1 MIGLILNFGQMLVGF
16 FRIFM
21 LITSRPW
28 QAGMLLA
35 TVLLSTSVTAQQE
48 PTGTPVSPQNAY
60 ISDKLITYLY
70 NGPGRDY
77 KIIGS
82 IAAGEEIKLV
92 AEDSS
97 SEYWQLTDSKGRTGW
112 ILKQYVSLTPVF
124 GGQTGELQQ
133 QLQQQQ
139 SLVSQ
144 LQQEKDQLQQQLNET
159 DAAVQQAEKATA
171 TAQQTIALLTQQL
184 QEKPSAF
191 WQDKM
196 VLGSILGFA
205 GLLLGLLV
213 PALIP
218 GRRRKERWM

>member
-1 MIGLILNFGQMLVGF
+1 M
-16 FRIFM
+16 
-21 LITSRPW
+21 
-28 QAGMLLA
+28 
-35 TVLLSTSVTAQQE
+35 LSTSVTAQQE

-97 SEYWQLTDSKGRTGW
+97 SQNTGNSTDSKGRTGW

-124 GGQTGELQQ
+124 GSEAGELQQ

-139 SLVSQ
+139 SSGVAV
-144 LQQEKDQLQQQLNET
+144 
-159 DAAVQQAEKATA
+159 AA
-171 TAQQTIALLTQQL
+171 
-184 QEKPSAF
+184 
-191 WQDKM
+191 
-196 VLGSILGFA
+196 
-205 GLLLGLLV
+205 
-213 PALIP
+213 
-218 GRRRKERWM
+218 RKRSVTTTTE

>member
-1 MIGLILNFGQMLVGF
+1 
-16 FRIFM
+16 M
-21 LITSRPW
+21 LINSRPW

-60 ISDKLITYLY
+60 ISDKLITYIY

-82 IAAGEEIKLV
+82 IAAGEEIKLL

-97 SEYWQLTDSKGRTGW
+97 SDYWQLTDSKGRTGW

-124 GGQTGELQQ
+124 SGESEQLQQ

-139 SLVSQ
+139 TLVSQ
-144 LQQEKDQLQQQLNET
+144 LQQEKEQLQQQLNET

-184 QEKPSAF
+184 QEKPAAF

-205 GLLLGLLV
+205 GLLLGLLL

-218 GRRRKERWM
+218 SRRRKERWM

>member
-1 MIGLILNFGQMLVGF
+1 
-16 FRIFM
+16 M

-48 PTGTPVSPQNAY
+48 TTGTPVSPQNAY

-70 NGPGRDY
+70 SGPGRDF

-92 AEDSS
+92 AEDST

-139 SLVSQ
+139 TLVSQ
-144 LQQEKDQLQQQLNET
+144 LQQEKEQLQQQVNET

-171 TAQQTIALLTQQL
+171 TAANYRLADTATAGKTIRLLARQNGIRL
-184 QEKPSAF
+184 HLRFRRFAIWFSGPIPNPWPSP
-191 WQDKM
+191 QRTLD
-196 VLGSILGFA
+196 VI
-205 GLLLGLLV
+205 
-213 PALIP
+213 
-218 GRRRKERWM
+218 

>member
-1 MIGLILNFGQMLVGF
+1 
-16 FRIFM
+16 M
-21 LITSRPW
+21 LINSRPW

-60 ISDKLITYLY
+60 ISDKLITYIY

-82 IAAGEEIKLV
+82 IAAGEEIKLL

-97 SEYWQLTDSKGRTGW
+97 SDYWQLTDSKGRTGW

-124 GGQTGELQQ
+124 SGESEQLQQ

-139 SLVSQ
+139 TLVSQ
-144 LQQEKDQLQQQLNET
+144 LQQEKEQLQQQLNET

-184 QEKPSAF
+184 QEKPAAF

-205 GLLLGLLV
+205 GLILGLLV

-218 GRRRKERWM
+218 SRRRKERWM

>member
-1 MIGLILNFGQMLVGF
+1 
-16 FRIFM
+16 M

-35 TVLLSTSVTAQQE
+35 TVLLSTSATAQQE
-48 PTGTPVSPQNAY
+48 TTAIPVSPQNAY
-60 ISDKLITYLY
+60 VSDKLITYIY
-70 NGPGRDY
+70 SGPGRDF

-82 IAAGEEIKLV
+82 IAAGDEIKLL
-92 AEDSS
+92 AEDGS
-97 SEYWQLTDSKGRTGW
+97 SEYWQIEDGKGRTGW
-112 ILKQYVSLTPVF
+112 MLKQYVSLTPVIA
-124 GGQTGELQQ
+124 GETSELQQ

-139 SLVSQ
+139 ILVTQ
-144 LQQEKDQLQQQLNET
+144 LQQEKEQLQQQLNET
-159 DAAVQQAEKATA
+159 DAATQQAEKNTA
-171 TAQQTIALLTQQL
+171 TAQQTIALLTMQL
-184 QEKPSAF
+184 QEKPAAF

-205 GLLLGLLV
+205 GLLFGLLV

>member
-1 MIGLILNFGQMLVGF
+1 M
-16 FRIFM
+16 
-21 LITSRPW
+21 
-28 QAGMLLA
+28 
-35 TVLLSTSVTAQQE
+35 STSVTAQQE

-124 GGQTGELQQ
+124 GGESEQLQQ

-205 GLLLGLLV
+205 GLLLGLIV